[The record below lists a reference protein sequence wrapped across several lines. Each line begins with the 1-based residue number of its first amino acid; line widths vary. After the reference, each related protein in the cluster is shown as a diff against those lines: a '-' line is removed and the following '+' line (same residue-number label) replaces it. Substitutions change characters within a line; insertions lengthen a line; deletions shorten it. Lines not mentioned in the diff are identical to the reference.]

1 MIEMSSPFL
10 DLQERKGP
18 ILQLDT
24 SPSRNSLSDSG
35 TSLAVGVMT
44 SLALLAAL
52 VLVPL
57 SSHVTDSDSSHRN
70 IFAGLIESVQLA
82 LSSIGM
88 ETETP
93 EIRNDEQS
101 ETATSGSKSAPEAV
115 PSPANSV
122 DPFASPLLAALKE
135 QRCFNFMPVGDNAA
149 AKKAFSDLLWNKL
162 EPDVRALIE
171 VRLDV
176 CSPFEAVGE
185 GVIKAGGCRKNE
197 CGENDAHFYINT
209 DGKMAI
215 DYRVAGECKEAAEEG
230 FTKVALLCKP

>member
-1 MIEMSSPFL
+1 MIEMSSPVL

-18 ILQLDT
+18 ILQLDS

-35 TSLAVGVMT
+35 TSLAVGLMT

-57 SSHVTDSDSSHRN
+57 SSHVTDSDSSHGN

-82 LSSIGM
+82 LSSIGI
-88 ETETP
+88 ETESP
-93 EIRNDEQS
+93 EIRNDEPS
-101 ETATSGSKSAPEAV
+101 ETATSGSQSAPEAV
-115 PSPANSV
+115 PSPANAV
-122 DPFASPLLAALKE
+122 DPFGSPLLAALKE
-135 QRCFNFMPVGDNAA
+135 QRCFNFMPAGDNSA
-149 AKKAFSDLLWNKL
+149 AKKAFSELLWNKL

>member
-1 MIEMSSPFL
+1 MIDVSSPVL

-18 ILQLDT
+18 ILQLDS

-35 TSLAVGVMT
+35 TSLAVGLMT

-57 SSHVTDSDSSHRN
+57 SSHVTDSDSSHGN

-82 LSSIGM
+82 LSSIGI
-88 ETETP
+88 ETESP
-93 EIRNDEQS
+93 EIRNDEPS

-122 DPFASPLLAALKE
+122 DPFASPLLAALRE

-162 EPDVRALIE
+162 YPDVRALIE